1 MIFAFL
7 LTILIVGFVTSGLV
21 IKFDRFFTILLLLF
35 IFKLTIFE
43 AINIFLWVIMLGALM
58 IVLNNK
64 DKISSLSKSMKIKLF
79 VMIPIFTLIATFF
92 GTLLFSISSQAV
104 LIIILG
110 TLAILYGLRLVFVHF
125 KSHELDLQNDE
136 HPVFAKICGLFGPI
150 LSGFSI
156 GLTGT
161 SLKPLKIPFAIKIGK
176 MNLKKVYLGNT
187 ITTFFASLFAIMWHF
202 FYTSGMTINI
212 FYGQMI
218 LGAALWTGIHYMSEI
233 TDLFF
238 KHKWRKAFQILI
250 GVILI
255 LASIKIFMLI

>member
-1 MIFAFL
+1 MIIEFL
-7 LTILIVGFVTSGLV
+7 LTILIVGFVTAGLN

-35 IFKLTIFE
+35 IFKFTIFQS
-43 AINIFLWVIMLGALM
+43 INIFLWVIMLGALM
-58 IVLNNK
+58 ILLDNK
-64 DKISSLSKSMKIKLF
+64 DKISSLSKNMKIKLF

-92 GTLLFSISSQAV
+92 GSWLFSISSSTV

-110 TLAILYGLRLVFVHF
+110 VLAILYGLRLAFIHF
-125 KSHELDLQNDE
+125 KKHELDLQKE
-136 HPVFAKICGLFGPI
+136 HPVIAKICGLFGPI

-156 GLTGT
+156 GLVGT

-202 FYTSGMTINI
+202 VFTTGMTINI
-212 FYGQMI
+212 FYEQMI
-218 LGAALWTGIHYMSEI
+218 LGAALWTGMHYISEI

-238 KHKWRKAFQILI
+238 NKKWKKGFQILI

-255 LASIKIFMLI
+255 LMSIKIFMLI

>member
-7 LTILIVGFVTSGLV
+7 LAILIVGFVTSGIV

-58 IVLNNK
+58 IILDNK
-64 DKISSLSKSMKIKLF
+64 DKISSLSKSMKLKLF

-92 GTLLFSISSQAV
+92 GTLLFSISSSSA
-104 LIIILG
+104 LLIILG
-110 TLAILYGLRLVFVHF
+110 ILAILYGLRLAFIHF
-125 KSHELDLQNDE
+125 KKHELNLQNGNA
-136 HPVFAKICGLFGPI
+136 VVAKICGLFGPI

-156 GLTGT
+156 GLVGT

-187 ITTFFASLFAIMWHF
+187 ISTFFASMFAIMWHF
-202 FYTSGMTINI
+202 FFTTGMTINI
-212 FYGQMI
+212 FYEQML
-218 LGAALWTGIHYMSEI
+218 LGAALWTGMHYMFEI
-233 TDLFF
+233 TNLCF
-238 KHKWRKAFQILI
+238 KDKWKKGFQILI
-250 GVILI
+250 GIILI
-255 LASIKIFMLI
+255 LVSIKVFMLI

>member
-1 MIFAFL
+1 MILTFL
-7 LTILIVGFVTSGLV
+7 LTILIVGFVTAGLN

-35 IFKLTIFE
+35 IFKFSIFQ

-58 IVLNNK
+58 IILDNK
-64 DKISSLSKSMKIKLF
+64 NKISSLSKSMKMKLF

-92 GTLLFSISSQAV
+92 GTLLFSISSSTV

-110 TLAILYGLRLVFVHF
+110 VLAILYGLRLMFIHF
-125 KSHELDLQNDE
+125 KKHELDLQNE
-136 HPVFAKICGLFGPI
+136 HPVIAKICGLFGPI

-156 GLTGT
+156 GLVGT

-176 MNLKKVYLGNT
+176 MNAKKVYLGNT

-202 FYTSGMTINI
+202 FFTTGMTINI
-212 FYGQMI
+212 FYEQMI
-218 LGAALWTGIHYMSEI
+218 LGAALWTGIHYMFEI
-233 TDLFF
+233 TNIVF
-238 KHKWRKAFQILI
+238 KDKWRKAFQILI

-255 LASIKIFMLI
+255 LMSIKIFMLI

>member
-1 MIFAFL
+1 MILTFL
-7 LTILIVGFVTSGLV
+7 LTILIVGFVTAGLN

-35 IFKLTIFE
+35 IFKFSIFQ

-58 IVLNNK
+58 IILDNK
-64 DKISSLSKSMKIKLF
+64 NKISSLSKSMKMKLF

-92 GTLLFSISSQAV
+92 GTLLFSISSSTA

-110 TLAILYGLRLVFVHF
+110 ILAILYGLRLAFIHF
-125 KSHELDLQNDE
+125 KKHELDLQKE
-136 HPVFAKICGLFGPI
+136 HPVIAKICGLFGPI

-156 GLTGT
+156 GLIGT

-202 FYTSGMTINI
+202 FFTAGMTINI
-212 FYGQMI
+212 FYEQMI
-218 LGAALWTGIHYMSEI
+218 LGAALWTGIHYMFEI
-233 TDLFF
+233 TNIVF
-238 KHKWRKAFQILI
+238 KDKWRKAFQILI

-255 LASIKIFMLI
+255 LMSIKIFMLI